1 MITATVH
8 PVARAPSPAAAARPS
23 LTRYLMVR
31 GPARDYLQYEP
42 AARRMTVLPRMF
54 GPEGY

>member
-1 MITATVH
+1 MITAAH

-31 GPARDYLQYEP
+31 GLARDYLQYEP
-42 AARRMTVLPRMF
+42 AARRMTVPPLF
-54 GPEGY
+54 GPVGH